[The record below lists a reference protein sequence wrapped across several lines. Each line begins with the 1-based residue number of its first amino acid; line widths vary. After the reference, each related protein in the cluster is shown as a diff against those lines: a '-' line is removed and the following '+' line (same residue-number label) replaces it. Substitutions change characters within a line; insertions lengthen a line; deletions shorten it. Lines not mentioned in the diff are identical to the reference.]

1 MRMLV
6 AGSAVAMLLVPPS
19 AGGQPTAPVA
29 PRAIQRTTVAG
40 TAPPIEGRSL
50 VLVHLGAGTGGA
62 GRELAVLWDVGRGA
76 GGLEVVERFV
86 LLPEPQQKALQ
97 RGRWQPSPADLRA
110 IAQAWDDLRPET
122 RGVRQVQT
130 DVFGADGF
138 TAEVKG
144 DPTAEGARWVV
155 RQTYLFAPAP
165 GVPRP
170 SQEVNVLAAT
180 SVEQGVTTGRYLSV
194 TVAAAPVPMPIRLA
208 GTFELIPLP
217 AASWWVRLLDA
228 FRGCNR
234 DGRP

>member
-122 RGVRQVQT
+122 RGI
-130 DVFGADGF
+130 
-138 TAEVKG
+138 
-144 DPTAEGARWVV
+144 
-155 RQTYLFAPAP
+155 
-165 GVPRP
+165 
-170 SQEVNVLAAT
+170 VLSSNCQSCELLKLTLEMYSAALRKR
-180 SVEQGVTTGRYLSV
+180 SG
-194 TVAAAPVPMPIRLA
+194 
-208 GTFELIPLP
+208 LP
-217 AASWWVRLLDA
+217 ARA
-228 FRGCNR
+228 
-234 DGRP
+234 